1 MGARGA
7 VVTDAA
13 ILANRAASDRA
24 LNRPELRAVRLAIH
38 EAYNDMLDA
47 ERHAGA
53 AARHYAGMVDPR
65 GLGRIERRVAEPE
78 EFARDAR
85 VHWATLTRAYEAMRA
100 AALAEEGYD
109 ESLRGGQTEAELL
122 TALGAEMIRLEF
134 PPIGWGMGTAMGKRP
149 RGWTYEE
156 RCERWSARTRQERLS
171 DPRHRDVRHCTC
183 SAPHMPD
190 PGCRIHGVPAAALDV
205 RHRGGA

>member
-1 MGARGA
+1 MAT
-7 VVTDAA
+7 TDAT
-13 ILANRAASDRA
+13 IRANRAAHDRA
-24 LNRPELRAVRLAIH
+24 VNRPELRAARLAIH

-65 GLGRIERRVAEPE
+65 GLGRIEGRVAEPE
-78 EFARDAR
+78 AFARDAR
-85 VHWATLTRAYEAMRA
+85 VHWATLTRAYETARA

-109 ESLRGGQTEAELL
+109 TSLVGSKTEAELL
-122 TALGAEMIRLEF
+122 ADMEFTRVLLEY
-134 PPIGWGMGTAMGKRP
+134 PPIGWGMGTGMGRRP

-156 RCERWSARTRQERLS
+156 RCERWTARTRQERLS
-171 DPRHRDVRHCTC
+171 DLRHRDMWHCTC

-190 PGCRIHGVPAAALDV
+190 PGCRVHGVASM
-205 RHRGGA
+205 GA